1 VVECRGLQ
9 SYSTDSILLIVL
21 LFVCVRVCVLR
32 VCACVR
38 VRACA
43 GVWVCCVC
51 ACVRVCACAG
61 VWLCACGVQM
71 HVCNNN
77 FIFSMLEL
85 STVNTVEQIIANI
98 GFNLDLES
106 SNSCK

>member
-1 VVECRGLQ
+1 
-9 SYSTDSILLIVL
+9 
-21 LFVCVRVCVLR
+21 VCVCVCV
-32 VCACVR
+32 CVS
-38 VRACA
+38 V
-43 GVWVCCVC
+43 
-51 ACVRVCACAG
+51 
-61 VWLCACGVQM
+61 CGVQM
-71 HVCNNN
+71 HVRNNN